1 MDAMKANEVREIAVN
16 AAKDYVKGRIAKG
29 KDGSPSVGL
38 VHAGLLVHVMNE
50 VRSTIDDA
58 EPEEVINESLFIAFA
73 EVENGSA
80 LRQKFEKDGT
90 LPKTSKAAAMASE
103 YL

>member
-73 EVENGSA
+73 EVESVKEFGA
-80 LRQKFEKDGT
+80 RMVGFGVGKWWRMGMGYIGED
-90 LPKTSKAAAMASE
+90 
-103 YL
+103 

>member
-1 MDAMKANEVREIAVN
+1 MDANKANEIREVAVN
-16 AAKDYVKGRIAKG
+16 AAKDYVKARLAKG
-29 KDGSPSVGL
+29 KDASPSVGL
-38 VHAGLLVHVMNE
+38 VHAGMLVSVMRE
-50 VRSTIDDA
+50 VESIVPPDA
-58 EPEEVINESLFIAFA
+58 ENADEYFFVAFA

-90 LPKTSKAAAMASE
+90 LPKTSKAAALVSD